1 MWPVYE
7 KLLARPDMQT
17 VVAYE
22 KRDPSFL
29 YGFIAAD
36 PTEQAIADKEGACAG
51 GLRWCLYVFI
61 KQNYRGH
68 GYARGLFAAAGIDP
82 SKPFLYASN
91 SQQASR
97 LAAKIPLAR
106 FNPLCVRF
114 PKEKAA

>member
-1 MWPVYE
+1 MSDWYATMWPVCE
-7 KLLARPDMQT
+7 KLLARTDMQT

-36 PTEQAIADKEGACAG
+36 PTEQAIADKEGAV
-51 GLRWCLYVFI
+51 RWWPALVLYVFI

-97 LAAKIPLAR
+97 LSTKFPLAR
-106 FNPLCVRF
+106 FNPL
-114 PKEKAA
+114 A